1 LADKPN
7 HHTGNSVTIK
17 VERKMRTATILIVD
31 DQHQV
36 LQMAELMLRAAGYEV
51 YGARNATDP
60 L

>member
-1 LADKPN
+1 
-7 HHTGNSVTIK
+7 
-17 VERKMRTATILIVD
+17 MRTATILIVD